1 MDFWQSLSG
10 MVVLEII
17 AADPAWLLSAL
28 HEHGI
33 PLAKVQFIDE
43 LTVQLQVNRRHGKWI
58 SSYCE
63 KMGLKCRIIS
73 KRGLFWKLRGLLKR
87 PVFVIGL
94 AFYMFLTIFL
104 PTKILFYRIEGNSNV
119 PDNLIIEV
127 ASQNGLSF
135 GTERRQV
142 RSEKIKNA
150 LLGAIP
156 ELEWV
161 GINTSGCVATIS
173 VKERQVTEEIQ
184 PSAPVSSIIAARDG
198 VIKEM
203 TVTSGSA
210 ACKPGESVKAG
221 QVLISGYTDCG
232 LTIRAQRAE
241 GEIYA
246 TTNQN
251 LTALMLQN
259 ISQRGEIIA
268 VKKNYG
274 IILGKNRIN
283 FSQGSGILDS
293 SCVKMYVENYMTLP
307 GGFQLPIAIVT
318 ETYIYYENA
327 VSADKQEDYGGR
339 LSSLAQSYLSGQMVA
354 GQILSKQETISQQD
368 GVICLVGQYECLE
381 MIGRERNEE
390 IIKP

>member
-1 MDFWQSLSG
+1 MDFWQSLGG
-10 MVVLEII
+10 MIVLQII
-17 AADPAWLLSAL
+17 AADPAGVLSAL

-33 PLAKVQFIDE
+33 PLANVLFVDE
-43 LTVQLQVNRRHGKWI
+43 LTVQMHINRKHGKWI
-58 SSYCE
+58 RSYCE
-63 KMGLKCRIIS
+63 KMGLRCRVIS
-73 KRGLFWKLRGLLKR
+73 KQGLFWKLRGLLKR
-87 PVFVIGL
+87 PVFVIGI
-94 AFYMFLTIFL
+94 AFYLVLTFFL
-104 PTKILFYRIEGNSNV
+104 PTRILFYRIEGNSKV

-127 ASQNGLSF
+127 ASQNGLPF
-135 GTERRQV
+135 GTKRRQV

-210 ACKPGESVKAG
+210 ACKPGETVKAG

-246 TTNQN
+246 ITNQEIS
-251 LTALMLQN
+251 ALMPQN
-259 ISQRGEIIA
+259 GSQRGEIIA

-274 IILGKNRIN
+274 VIIGKNRIN

-293 SCVKMYVENYMTLP
+293 SCVKMYAENYLTLP
-307 GGFQLPIAIVT
+307 GGFILPIAIVT
-318 ETYIYYENA
+318 ETYIYYEDS
-327 VSADKQEDYGGR
+327 VSAGEQEDDGER
-339 LSSLAQSYLSGQMVA
+339 LSSLAQSYLTSQMVA
-354 GQILSKQETISQQD
+354 GKILSKEETFSQQD
-368 GVICLVGQYECLE
+368 GAICLVGQYECLE

>member
-10 MVVLEII
+10 MVVQEII
-17 AADPAWLLSAL
+17 AADPASVLSTL

-43 LTVQLQVNRRHGKWI
+43 LTVQLQVNRSHTKWI

-73 KRGLFWKLRGLLKR
+73 KRGLFWKFRGLLKR

-94 AFYMFLTIFL
+94 ALYMFLTIFL

-150 LLGAIP
+150 LLGSIP

-173 VKERQVTEEIQ
+173 VKERQTTDEIPQSQ
-184 PSAPVSSIIAARDG
+184 PISSIVAVRDG
-198 VIKEM
+198 IIKEM
-203 TVTSGSA
+203 TVTTGSA
-210 ACKPGESVKAG
+210 ACKLGDAVKAG

-232 LTIRAQRAE
+232 LTIRAQRAQ

-246 TTNQN
+246 ATSQN
-251 LTALMLQN
+251 LTALMFQN
-259 ISQRGEIIA
+259 THQRGDVIEIS
-268 VKKNYG
+268 KNYS
-274 IILGKNRIN
+274 IIFGKKRIN

-293 SCVKMYVENYMTLP
+293 SCVKMYSENYLTLP

-318 ETYIYYENA
+318 ETYIYYEDS
-327 VSADKQEDYGGR
+327 VSVDEQEDSGER
-339 LSSLAQSYLSGQMVA
+339 LSSLAQSYLSSQMVA
-354 GQILSKQETISQQD
+354 GKILSKEETFSRQD